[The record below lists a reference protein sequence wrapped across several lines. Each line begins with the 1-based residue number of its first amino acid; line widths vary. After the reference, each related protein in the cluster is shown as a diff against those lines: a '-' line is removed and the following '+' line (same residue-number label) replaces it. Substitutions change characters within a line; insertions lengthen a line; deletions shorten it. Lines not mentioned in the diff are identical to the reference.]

1 MNDSSTV
8 DSDWRAKAF
17 EKHRREQMRRMAA
30 LPLWEKIAWLE
41 EAHHLVLQIQK
52 SREKAEEPAT

>member
-1 MNDSSTV
+1 MNTSANDKA
-8 DSDWRAKAF
+8 WRDQAF

-52 SREKAEEPAT
+52 SRENNEKSAA